1 MVIINGIR
9 YTLNEIEQ
17 DIWRRLSDEN
27 SAFRWGA
34 LATQTAQAPRL
45 RMVVVRKVLPLE
57 RTLLFY
63 TDKRSAKV
71 AELLANPAVGWLFYD
86 DASKIQIRLEATA
99 TLHTD
104 DFLAHASWQETPLT
118 NRREYLST
126 MPPSTPVAE
135 PLSGLPEEVLQKELT
150 IEESE
155 KGRVNFM
162 VVASRIH
169 TMDWLHLDRQ
179 GHQRAQF
186 SHTENGASAH
196 WIIP

>member
-1 MVIINGIR
+1 MVTIDGIR
-9 YTLNEIEQ
+9 YTLHEIEQ
-17 DIWRRLSDEN
+17 DIWRRLSDGN

-45 RMVVVRKVLPLE
+45 RMVVVRKVLPQE
-57 RTLLFY
+57 QTLLFY
-63 TDKRSAKV
+63 TDIRSAKV
-71 AELLANPAVGWLFYD
+71 AELMAHPAVGWLFYD

-104 DFLAHASWQETPLT
+104 DALADVSWQNTSLT
-118 NRREYLST
+118 SRREYLST
-126 MPPSTPVAE
+126 LPPSAPVAE

-150 IEESE
+150 PEESE
-155 KGRVNFM
+155 KGRANFM

-169 TMDWLHLDRQ
+169 TIDWLHLDRQ

-186 SHTENGASAH
+186 SYAGNGTSAH
-196 WIIP
+196 WVIP